1 MLMKSIII
9 YCNNVSIVYLFTNPI
24 QHQCMKH
31 TEIDLHFVREHMLI
45 GDVRVLQIP
54 MISYF
59 TDIFTKDLS
68 TLVFLEF
75 RSSLNICSG

>member
-1 MLMKSIII
+1 MLMKNIII
-9 YCNNVSIVYLFTNPI
+9 YCNNISVVYFFTNPI

-31 TEIDLHFVREHMLI
+31 IEIDLHFVQEHMFI
-45 GDVRVLQIP
+45 GDVRVLHIP

-68 TLVFLEF
+68 NLVFSEF
-75 RSSLNICSG
+75 QSSLNICSG